1 MYQQGAKKYQN
12 NWPQQSNV
20 FQGQGLVVNPVIQL
34 PRIDC
39 GIVIPSQWAL
49 EQFAEM
55 AKTLKHIEDKHRQEK
70 NYGSQQRANSDFT
83 SNNTASSQNKE
94 NQDPNSLTSLT
105 SWPSSIT
112 PATPIGNITM
122 EELAMK
128 MGSQMDHVMAAINE
142 VQEAQMPAEDL
153 ECQVMESQ

>member
-1 MYQQGAKKYQN
+1 M
-12 NWPQQSNV
+12 
-20 FQGQGLVVNPVIQL
+20 FQGQGQVVNPVAQL

-39 GIVIPSQWAL
+39 GIVIPSQWGL

-55 AKTLKHIEDKHRQEK
+55 AKALKCIEDKHRQEK
-70 NYGSQQRANSDFT
+70 NYRSQQRANSNFT

-112 PATPIGNITM
+112 PATPIGNITV
-122 EELAMK
+122 EDLAMK
-128 MGSQMDHVMAAINE
+128 MGSQTDHIMAAINE
-142 VQEAQMPAEDL
+142 VQEAQIPAEDL
-153 ECQVMESQ
+153 ECQVVESQ

>member
-1 MYQQGAKKYQN
+1 M
-12 NWPQQSNV
+12 
-20 FQGQGLVVNPVIQL
+20 FQGQGQVVNPVTQL

-39 GIVIPSQWAL
+39 GIVIPSQWGL

-55 AKTLKHIEDKHRQEK
+55 AKALKCIEDKHRQEK
-70 NYGSQQRANSDFT
+70 NYGSQQRANSNFT

-128 MGSQMDHVMAAINE
+128 MGSQMDHIMAAINK
-142 VQEAQMPAEDL
+142 VQEAQTPAEDL
-153 ECQVMESQ
+153 ECQVIESQ

>member
-1 MYQQGAKKYQN
+1 M
-12 NWPQQSNV
+12 
-20 FQGQGLVVNPVIQL
+20 FQGQGQVVNPVAQL

-39 GIVIPSQWAL
+39 GIVIPSQWGL

-55 AKTLKHIEDKHRQEK
+55 AKALKCIEDKHRQEK
-70 NYGSQQRANSDFT
+70 NYRSQQRANSNFT

-105 SWPSSIT
+105 SQPSSIT
-112 PATPIGNITM
+112 PATPIGNITV

-128 MGSQMDHVMAAINE
+128 MGSQMDHIMAAINE
-142 VQEAQMPAEDL
+142 VQEAQTPAEDL
-153 ECQVMESQ
+153 ECQVVESQ